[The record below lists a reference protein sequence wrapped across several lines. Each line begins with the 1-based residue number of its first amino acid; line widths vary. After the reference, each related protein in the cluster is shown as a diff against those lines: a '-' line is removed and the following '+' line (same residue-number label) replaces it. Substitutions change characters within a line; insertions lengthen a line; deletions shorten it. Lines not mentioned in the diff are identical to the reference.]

1 MTEGVLSPYLT
12 IVHCAC
18 SLATRPKNKRD
29 ERKGKNAIAKSL
41 MTVSRAMFSVDGAF
55 ISATSELPD
64 ISSQNSTKA
73 YQKVTKAILYLA
85 K

>member
-1 MTEGVLSPYLT
+1 
-12 IVHCAC
+12 
-18 SLATRPKNKRD
+18 
-29 ERKGKNAIAKSL
+29 